1 MKVERVFNNNS
12 NITFEDIILSLIDK
26 EVDRLIDDY
35 YHQNKVNTATSHEEG
50 DVLAWD
56 VQSIFVYLQRKK
68 NRKTH

>member
-50 DVLAWD
+50 DVLA
-56 VQSIFVYLQRKK
+56 
-68 NRKTH
+68 